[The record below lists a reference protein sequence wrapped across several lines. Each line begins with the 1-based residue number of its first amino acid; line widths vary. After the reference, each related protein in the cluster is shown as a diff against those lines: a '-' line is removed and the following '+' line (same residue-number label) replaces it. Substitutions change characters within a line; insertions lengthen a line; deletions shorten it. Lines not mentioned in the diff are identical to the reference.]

1 MNSNCLNCANPVQHN
16 FCPHCGQK
24 ASTHRYS
31 MAHFV
36 AHDLV
41 HSVWH
46 VDKGI
51 FFTIKELFTRPGH
64 SVREYIQGKRVNYF
78 SFITL
83 ILLLLAVAGF
93 LNPYLKVTMSD
104 LMSENSRKMMNVI
117 EKFTTSYPKITM
129 LITLPI
135 SAFFSFI
142 WFRRSKLNYSEHLV
156 LESYKIIPLLL
167 IGLLYS
173 VLCVFYTNTVVL
185 SILYFGVINI
195 FGMVYSTWFYY
206 QFFSGYNYSK
216 KQLIFRSIMVQVT
229 FMALSFLI
237 GIILGILKAVGI
249 MH

>member
-1 MNSNCLNCANPVQHN
+1 MNANCLNCTNPVQHN
-16 FCPHCGQK
+16 YCPHCGQK

-31 MAHFV
+31 MTHFL

-83 ILLLLAVAGF
+83 ILLLLAVASF
-93 LNPYLKVTMSD
+93 LNPYLKVTLSG
-104 LMSENSRKMMNVI
+104 LMSENSRKMMNAI
-117 EKFTTSYPKITM
+117 EKFTTSYPRTTM

-135 SAFFSFI
+135 YAFFSFI
-142 WFRRSKLNYSEHLV
+142 WFRKAKLNYSEHLV
-156 LESYKIIPLLL
+156 LESYKIIPQLFVGILF
-167 IGLLYS
+167 S
-173 VLCVFYTNTVVL
+173 VLCTFYTDVTVL
-185 SILYFGVINI
+185 SILYFGVISI
-195 FGMVYSTWFYY
+195 ISLLYSVWFYY

-216 KQLIFRSIMVQVT
+216 KQLVFRSLMVQVSYIG
-229 FMALSFLI
+229 LSFLI
-237 GIILGILKAVGI
+237 GIILGILKITGLL
-249 MH
+249 H